1 MQKSTLQT
9 VDRALTIL
17 EILSQEVNG
26 LTAKEIENK
35 IELNK
40 STIHRLLTTLLNK
53 GFIEKNEQTNRYIIG
68 LKMVELSSIRL
79 NNIEL
84 KTEALPYLRE
94 MSYKLNQP
102 VQLATYL
109 DGDAV
114 FIEKI
119 EPIHSIRMYSQI
131 GKRIPI
137 YCSSVGKAL
146 LLQWS
151 NEKILKLLEDTE
163 FTSFTPT
170 TLLNPEKVIKE
181 IEQARVEGF
190 AIDNQEHE
198 VGIYCIASPIYDYRG
213 EIIAAVSTAGTNKEF
228 LENKDAEIIR
238 EVKNTAEKI
247 SKRMGY
253 RAN

>member
-40 STIHRLLTTLLNK
+40 STIHRLLMTLLNK

-151 NEKILKLLEDTE
+151 NEKILKLLEDIE

-170 TLLNPEKVIKE
+170 TLLDHEKIIQE
-181 IEQARVEGF
+181 IEEARIEGF

-198 VGIYCIASPIYDYRG
+198 IGIYCIASPIYDYRG

-228 LENKDAEIIR
+228 LENKDAEIIH

-253 RAN
+253 RAK